1 MNLKNIFLICS
12 TLITVIVLSLSCTV
26 WGADAAGASGGM
38 SGSEV
43 LNTAQKWAV
52 ALGTSDITVLDELL
66 HDAYMHIH
74 ATSMVESKAKFIG
87 ALKEGARKYDPFKIE
102 DTNVR
107 VFGDSAVVTGKFALK
122 ATMREK
128 VIERINRFGLVIVMT
143 PHGLR
148 VASFQATSIPQE
160 K

>member
-1 MNLKNIFLICS
+1 MKMRYISIICI
-12 TLITVIVLSLSCTV
+12 TLISTVVLSLSCLA
-26 WGADAAGASGGM
+26 WGADVVSTSGVM
-38 SGSEV
+38 NEAEA
-43 LNTAQKWAV
+43 LKTAQKWAL
-52 ALGTSDITVLDELL
+52 ALGTTDIAGLDALL
-66 HDAYMHIH
+66 HDDYMHIH

-87 ALKEGARKYDPFKIE
+87 ALKEGARKYDPFTIE
-102 DTNVR
+102 DSKVR

-128 VIERINRFGLVIVMT
+128 VIERVNRFGLVMVST
-143 PHGLR
+143 PRGIK

>member
-1 MNLKNIFLICS
+1 MNMRNIIITCT
-12 TLITVIVLSLSCTV
+12 TLITAIIMSLSSAA
-26 WGADAAGASGGM
+26 WGADAACTSSVM
-38 SGSEV
+38 SESEA
-43 LNTAQKWAV
+43 LKTAQKWAL
-52 ALGTSDITVLDELL
+52 ALGTSDIAGLDELL
-66 HDAYMHIH
+66 HDDYKHIH